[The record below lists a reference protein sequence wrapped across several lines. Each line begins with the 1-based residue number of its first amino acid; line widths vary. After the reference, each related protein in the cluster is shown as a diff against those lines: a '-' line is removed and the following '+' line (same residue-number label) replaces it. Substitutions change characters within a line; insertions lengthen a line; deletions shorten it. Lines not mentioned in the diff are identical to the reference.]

1 MALRDEL
8 KEQGDLLFRYRS
20 YFPIL
25 MLIPL
30 GWFYIQSMK
39 GPTDFQAY
47 WEASRPLEWLALN
60 VSLVGLFI
68 RVLAVGFSADHTSG
82 RNTSA
87 GQIAE
92 SINQTGLYACLR
104 HPLYLGNYF
113 MWLGPVLL
121 TSNPWFA
128 LGFTAIYA
136 LYYERIMYAEEA
148 FLIGKFGEQ
157 YLNYSKKVPAVLPHW
172 AGWVQPQNT
181 FSWIK
186 VIRQE
191 KAGILNLFL
200 VIFLLKS
207 LAIYVYTGTWGYD
220 LWWLVALCMALIY
233 YLIIKI
239 IQKATPWLS
248 VDR

>member
-8 KEQGDLLFRYRS
+8 RTQGDLLFRYRS
-20 YFPIL
+20 YFPVL

-30 GWFYIQSMK
+30 SWFYIDSLKGQS
-39 GPTDFQAY
+39 DLQAY
-47 WEASRPLEWLALN
+47 WELNRSLEWLALS
-60 VSLVGLFI
+60 VSFLGLGI
-68 RVLAVGFSADHTSG
+68 RVLAVGFSANHTSG

-92 SINQTGLYACLR
+92 SINQTGLYGCLR

-121 TSNPWFA
+121 TANPWFA
-128 LGFTAIYA
+128 LGFTAIYF

-148 FLIGKFGEQ
+148 FLIDKFGEQ
-157 YLNYSKKVPAVLPHW
+157 YLNYSQYVPAILPK
-172 AGWVQPQNT
+172 GMDWVKPK
-181 FSWIK
+181 FSFSLVK

-191 KAGILNLFL
+191 KTGILNLFL

-207 LAIYVYTGTWGYD
+207 LAIYVFRSIWSFD
-220 LWWLVALCMALIY
+220 PWWFWALSVSIVYYILVKL
-233 YLIIKI
+233 
-239 IQKATPWLS
+239 IQKLTPWLS